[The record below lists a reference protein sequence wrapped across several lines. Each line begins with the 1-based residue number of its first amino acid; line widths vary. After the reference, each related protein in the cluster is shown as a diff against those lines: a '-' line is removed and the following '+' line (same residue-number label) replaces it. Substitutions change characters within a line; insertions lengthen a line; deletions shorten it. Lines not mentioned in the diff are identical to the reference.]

1 MKKYNFNFQE
11 EKSESQLSSM
21 ENQINRAEK
30 MVNVKGEPAA
40 PKRLWF
46 QTHQERLDEKDRFKL
61 GQEGGVTEEGGR
73 KPKKKNLGENQKMK
87 RNERKKEQKKT
98 KKKSEMTSEE
108 RTQSELNKVMLM
120 QARTA
125 KKMSKPKSMRLSND
139 VSDVKSAKTP
149 VAKKSG
155 SAFAADLTD
164 TSQRSV
170 KRLRYQGNVQNR
182 QLKSKKGKK

>member
-1 MKKYNFNFQE
+1 
-11 EKSESQLSSM
+11 M

-30 MVNVKGEPAA
+30 MVKVKGEPAA
-40 PKRLWF
+40 PKRQWF

-61 GQEGGVTEEGGR
+61 ANEGGATEER
-73 KPKKKNLGENQKMK
+73 PKPKKKLGENQKIK

-98 KKKSEMTSEE
+98 KKKGEMTSEE
-108 RTQSELNKVMLM
+108 RTQLELKKVMLM
-120 QARTA
+120 QARAA
-125 KKMSKPKSMRLSND
+125 KKMSKPKSMRLNND
-139 VSDVKSAKTP
+139 VSDVKSTKAP

-182 QLKSKKGKK
+182 QLQSKKGRKWND

>member
-1 MKKYNFNFQE
+1 
-11 EKSESQLSSM
+11 
-21 ENQINRAEK
+21 
-30 MVNVKGEPAA
+30 MVKVKEEPAA

-61 GQEGGVTEEGGR
+61 SLEGGAAEQPG
-73 KPKKKNLGENQKMK
+73 KPKKKMGENQKIK

-98 KKKSEMTSEE
+98 KKKGEMTSEE
-108 RTQSELNKVMLM
+108 RTEFELKKVMLM
-120 QARTA
+120 QARAA
-125 KKMSKPKSMRLSND
+125 KRMSKPKTMRSNND
-139 VSDVKSAKTP
+139 VSDSRAVKAP

-170 KRLRYQGNVQNR
+170 KRLRYQSNVQNR
-182 QLKSKKGKK
+182 QSKPARKGKK